1 MSADLTG
8 KRIAILATDGVE
20 GIELTSPRDALQKAG
35 ATVEILAPQG
45 GALQLWDHAEKAGT
59 LPVDRTVSEAD
70 PRQYDGLVLP
80 GGVRNA
86 DHLRMDTPAVRFV
99 TAAVRRGVP
108 VGVICHGA
116 WILIEAQAVTGRTL
130 TSYPS
135 LRTDLQNAGA
145 RWVDEEVHNDRGLV
159 SSRRPDDL
167 PAFNAE
173 ILKEFAE
180 GARAREAAAAEDAP
194 PQDKLPGLTARR
206 TA

>member
-20 GIELTSPRDALQKAG
+20 SVELTSPREALEQAG
-35 ATVEILAPQG
+35 GTVELLAPER
-45 GALQLWDHAEKAGT
+45 GAIQLWDHAEKAGT
-59 LPVDRTVSEAD
+59 LPVDHAVSEAD
-70 PRQYDGLVLP
+70 PQKYDGLVLP

-86 DHLRMDTPAVRFV
+86 DHLRMDTHSVQFVAAV
-99 TAAVRRGVP
+99 VRRGVP

-116 WILIEAQAVTGRTL
+116 WILIEARAVNGRTL

-145 RWVDEEVHNDRGLV
+145 SWVDEAVHNDHGLV

-167 PAFNAE
+167 PAFNARIVE
-173 ILKEFAE
+173 EFAE
-180 GARAREAAAAEDAP
+180 GLHRRRAA
-194 PQDKLPGLTARR
+194 
-206 TA
+206 